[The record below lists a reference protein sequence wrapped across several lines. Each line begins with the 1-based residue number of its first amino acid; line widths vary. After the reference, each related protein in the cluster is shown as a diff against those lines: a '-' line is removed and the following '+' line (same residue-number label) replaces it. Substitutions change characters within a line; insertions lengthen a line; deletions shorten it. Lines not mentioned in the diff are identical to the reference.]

1 MDTKFQAPVQL
12 SEVQA
17 QVLMLIMFAPTPGTA
32 AQTMQANEKAAYAG
46 KVLSGKGLIE
56 AGTGGITVTDK
67 GLEMLDKMNII
78 DKQGKRTPY
87 GEQLFTK
94 AVELNN
100 AESRAFESAWP
111 LISSVSQ
118 HV

>member
-17 QVLMLIMFAPTPGTA
+17 QILMLIMFAPTPGA
-32 AQTMQANEKAAYAG
+32 ATETMQSNEKAAFAG
-46 KVLSGKGLIE
+46 KVLGQKGLIQSSS
-56 AGTGGITVTDK
+56 GGIAITDK
-67 GLEMLDKMNII
+67 GMEMLDKMNII

-100 AESRAFESAWP
+100 AESHAFESAWP

>member
-17 QVLMLIMFAPTPGTA
+17 QVLMLIMFAPTPSA
-32 AQTMQANEKAAYAG
+32 ATDTLQSNEKAAYAG
-46 KVLSGKGLIE
+46 KILGGKGLIQSSID
-56 AGTGGITVTDK
+56 GVSITDK

-100 AESRAFESAWP
+100 AESHAFESAWP